1 MIRGKRT
8 SNFMEAKKI
17 VEQKVQNSLW
27 SDENSIETS
36 IEGNLIKVKVK

>member
-1 MIRGKRT
+1 M
-8 SNFMEAKKI
+8 
-17 VEQKVQNSLW
+17 VEQKVQNSLR